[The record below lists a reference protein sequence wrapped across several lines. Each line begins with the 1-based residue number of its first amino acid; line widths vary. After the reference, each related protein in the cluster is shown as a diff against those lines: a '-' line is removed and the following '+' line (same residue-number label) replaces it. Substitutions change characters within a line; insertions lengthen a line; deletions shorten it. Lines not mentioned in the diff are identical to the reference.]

1 LAKPRLRPAEP
12 RAGATH
18 GSVRWGEFSTKGFA
32 KSPKGE
38 LACRKRH
45 TGDGEQNMT
54 DRTVFILGASR
65 GIGLGLVEEFL
76 ARGWGVVA
84 SERSQGDDLHAL
96 ECDALRIVTCDVT
109 DPGSYADLGL
119 SAGELDTIII
129 NAGIGGARHQDAMQA
144 TTEDVTEIM
153 MTNAFGPARAA
164 KTLLP
169 TLKDSGTLAVMSS
182 QLGSIADSSGGF
194 ELYRTSKAALNMLA
208 KGISVQLAE
217 PRGIGVIALHPGWVQ
232 TDMGGPQATLT
243 VAKSVK
249 GIADVIEGAGA
260 ESGFRYLDYSGKT
273 LPF

>member
-1 LAKPRLRPAEP
+1 MA
-12 RAGATH
+12 
-18 GSVRWGEFSTKGFA
+18 
-32 KSPKGE
+32 
-38 LACRKRH
+38 
-45 TGDGEQNMT
+45 

-84 SERSQGDDLHAL
+84 SERSHGDDLHAL

-119 SAGELDTIII
+119 GAGELDTIII

-144 TTEDVTEIM
+144 TTEDVAEIM

-169 TLKDSGTLAVMSS
+169 TVKDGGTLAVMSS

-243 VAKSVK
+243 VAESVK